1 MELSEILKI
10 AEENNNKEKRAFLF
24 PGQGAQYVGMGKEIY
39 NKYEEA
45 KKIYDKAEKIS
56 EMPIRKICFEGPEED
71 LNKTE
76 NTQMAIFITSLAM
89 LEILKNKNIEAKIAA
104 GLSLGEYTA
113 LVYAGILDIENG
125 IKLIKKRGYYM
136 ANLLPK
142 EQYSMAAIIGIES
155 KKIEEKC
162 KEIAEKTGLFI
173 VPANYNYANQTVI
186 SGNDQAIDQAMT
198 ELKEIGAKRTIKLK
212 TSGPFHT
219 KKLEKA
225 KEAYEKEL
233 EKVKFNMENAEGKIK
248 VIKNIDGTI
257 YKKTDN
263 IRQILAS
270 HIINPV
276 RFDKAIEL
284 MKSEGI
290 EQYLEI
296 GPGKALTGFMKTVLI
311 TGGSRGIG
319 KAVAIKFAE
328 KGNQI
333 IINYVSEKTD
343 TEKLKNEL
351 LEAGAKDVL
360 LIKADVSNSEDVKNM
375 VKESIEKFE
384 KIDILV
390 NNAGITKDNLLMRM
404 SEEEFDKVIQINLK
418 GTYLVTKEVTKYMM
432 KKRSGS
438 IVNLAS
444 VVGVAGNAGQC
455 NYAASKA
462 GIIGFTKSIAKEL
475 ASRNIRANAVA
486 PGFIET
492 DMTNVLK
499 EEIKENINS
508 QIPLRRMGSAKEV
521 AELVYFLGEDASSY
535 ITGQVIN
542 VDGGMI

>member
-1 MELSEILKI
+1 
-10 AEENNNKEKRAFLF
+10 
-24 PGQGAQYVGMGKEIY
+24 
-39 NKYEEA
+39 
-45 KKIYDKAEKIS
+45 
-56 EMPIRKICFEGPEED
+56 
-71 LNKTE
+71 
-76 NTQMAIFITSLAM
+76 
-89 LEILKNKNIEAKIAA
+89 
-104 GLSLGEYTA
+104 
-113 LVYAGILDIENG
+113 
-125 IKLIKKRGYYM
+125 
-136 ANLLPK
+136 
-142 EQYSMAAIIGIES
+142 
-155 KKIEEKC
+155 
-162 KEIAEKTGLFI
+162 
-173 VPANYNYANQTVI
+173 
-186 SGNDQAIDQAMT
+186 
-198 ELKEIGAKRTIKLK
+198 
-212 TSGPFHT
+212 
-219 KKLEKA
+219 
-225 KEAYEKEL
+225 
-233 EKVKFNMENAEGKIK
+233 
-248 VIKNIDGTI
+248 
-257 YKKTDN
+257 
-263 IRQILAS
+263 
-270 HIINPV
+270 
-276 RFDKAIEL
+276 
-284 MKSEGI
+284 
-290 EQYLEI
+290 
-296 GPGKALTGFMKTVLI
+296 MKTVLI

-328 KGNQI
+328 KRNQI

>member
-1 MELSEILKI
+1 
-10 AEENNNKEKRAFLF
+10 
-24 PGQGAQYVGMGKEIY
+24 
-39 NKYEEA
+39 
-45 KKIYDKAEKIS
+45 
-56 EMPIRKICFEGPEED
+56 
-71 LNKTE
+71 
-76 NTQMAIFITSLAM
+76 
-89 LEILKNKNIEAKIAA
+89 
-104 GLSLGEYTA
+104 
-113 LVYAGILDIENG
+113 
-125 IKLIKKRGYYM
+125 
-136 ANLLPK
+136 
-142 EQYSMAAIIGIES
+142 
-155 KKIEEKC
+155 
-162 KEIAEKTGLFI
+162 
-173 VPANYNYANQTVI
+173 
-186 SGNDQAIDQAMT
+186 
-198 ELKEIGAKRTIKLK
+198 
-212 TSGPFHT
+212 
-219 KKLEKA
+219 
-225 KEAYEKEL
+225 
-233 EKVKFNMENAEGKIK
+233 
-248 VIKNIDGTI
+248 
-257 YKKTDN
+257 
-263 IRQILAS
+263 
-270 HIINPV
+270 
-276 RFDKAIEL
+276 
-284 MKSEGI
+284 
-290 EQYLEI
+290 
-296 GPGKALTGFMKTVLI
+296 MKTVLI

-486 PGFIET
+486 PGFIGT

>member
-1 MELSEILKI
+1 
-10 AEENNNKEKRAFLF
+10 
-24 PGQGAQYVGMGKEIY
+24 
-39 NKYEEA
+39 
-45 KKIYDKAEKIS
+45 
-56 EMPIRKICFEGPEED
+56 
-71 LNKTE
+71 
-76 NTQMAIFITSLAM
+76 
-89 LEILKNKNIEAKIAA
+89 
-104 GLSLGEYTA
+104 
-113 LVYAGILDIENG
+113 
-125 IKLIKKRGYYM
+125 
-136 ANLLPK
+136 
-142 EQYSMAAIIGIES
+142 
-155 KKIEEKC
+155 
-162 KEIAEKTGLFI
+162 
-173 VPANYNYANQTVI
+173 
-186 SGNDQAIDQAMT
+186 
-198 ELKEIGAKRTIKLK
+198 
-212 TSGPFHT
+212 
-219 KKLEKA
+219 
-225 KEAYEKEL
+225 
-233 EKVKFNMENAEGKIK
+233 
-248 VIKNIDGTI
+248 
-257 YKKTDN
+257 
-263 IRQILAS
+263 
-270 HIINPV
+270 
-276 RFDKAIEL
+276 
-284 MKSEGI
+284 
-290 EQYLEI
+290 
-296 GPGKALTGFMKTVLI
+296 MKTVLI

-343 TEKLKNEL
+343 TKKKKNEL